1 MTTENILRD
10 PRLTRL
16 IKELVRKYGTTSAGG
31 GGVTSIQA
39 GDNISIDDSDPSS
52 PIISSTGGGTE
63 LTAGSGIRIEDGV
76 VKLGAGETD
85 GLLVEPTFLMLPRE
99 GTEALS
105 LLRFASGGVEVMSG
119 KFVDEHGVVRVMDN
133 AASMGLVHGGVS
145 SIDILKSPVS
155 QVVTMDVIDQLSSKG
170 LTYADD
176 YSTNG
181 TLDPRWIPDWGAV
194 TTAIAEAPSSP
205 TSWDDITDKPA
216 VIASGAT
223 QAAARTSIGLG
234 TAATQASTAFATSA
248 QGALA
253 DTAVQPATLTAHT
266 SATNNPHSVT
276 AAQVGLGNVNNTSDA
291 NKPVSTA
298 TQSALDDKA
307 DVTDLTDHTSDT
319 ANPHSVTKA
328 QVGLSNVTNDAQIP
342 LSQKG
347 VSNGVAELDSTG
359 KVLSSQLPS
368 YVDAVEEHPSLGEL
382 PTTGTDGVI
391 YITTDN
397 NLTYR
402 WTGSTY
408 VEISPSIALGETS
421 STAYRGDRGK
431 TAFDHTSLTNNP
443 HGVTATQVGL
453 GNVNNT
459 SDLNKPIS
467 TATQT
472 ALNDKVDTTDLTSH
486 TSNTSNPHSVTAA
499 QVGAV
504 PTARTITAGT
514 GLTGGGDLTAN
525 RSIAL
530 NTASTASL
538 SLADTSLQPGDNI
551 SELTNDA
558 GYITSAPIP
567 TLQQVTT
574 AGATS
579 SNAIGITGDTEESSL
594 PKNSL
599 KIFKHPTLPTAY
611 IESRPDTN
619 NGSILIRAGGSF
631 ANSVEIGLN
640 VNGPWCNRPFSGID
654 AVTGSHYVT
663 KQQIPT
669 EVIAFLTSL
678 PGYDSDANQKL
689 INSFGSFEWQ
699 QEGSGG
705 PP

>member
-1 MTTENILRD
+1 MTPGFLNSRINKIWKWVLYLRANMG
-10 PRLTRL
+10 
-16 IKELVRKYGTTSAGG
+16 EGG

-76 VKLGAGETD
+76 VKLGTVD
-85 GLLVEPTFLMLPRE
+85 GTT
-99 GTEALS
+99 GNITEDS
-105 LLRFASGGVEVMSG
+105 FLLRPFTSDPSNMAVLGLSESQGIRLSCGGNSVNQSRILLTPSQSLITVIDG
-119 KFVDEHGVVRVMDN
+119 DGDAVGFN
-133 AASMGLVHGGVS
+133 ITNINGLVIS
-145 SIDILKSPVS
+145 DTIFA
-155 QVVTMDVIDQLSSKG
+155 KG
-170 LTYADD
+170 MSYNED

-181 TLDPRWIPDWGAV
+181 VTDPRWIPDWGAV
-194 TTAIAEAPSSP
+194 TTAIAETPSSP

-266 SATNNPHSVT
+266 SATN
-276 AAQVGLGNVNNTSDA
+276 
-291 NKPVSTA
+291 
-298 TQSALDDKA
+298 
-307 DVTDLTDHTSDT
+307 
-319 ANPHSVTKA
+319 NPHSVTKA

-472 ALNDKVDTTDLTSH
+472 ALNDKADTTDLTSH

-558 GYITSAPIP
+558 GYITSAPTP

-579 SNAIGITGDTEESSL
+579 SNAIGITGNTEESSL
-594 PKNSL
+594 PKDSL

-619 NGSILIRAGGSF
+619 NGSVLIRAGGSF
-631 ANSVEIGLN
+631 DNSVEIGLN
-640 VNGPWCNRPFSGID
+640 ANGPWCNRPFTGID

-678 PGYDSDANQKL
+678 PGYDPDANQKL